1 MSEQQQPAISI
12 DDFRRWLRDVA
23 GVGEWRRIVRDDGE
37 RLLVSK
43 FEEGFAA
50 GVHDLIAQV
59 PELLDEPAVRDAYE
73 QEATA
78 ATGTSRVDAW
88 HRGLHAMLRA
98 AGERHS
104 IPNVRQAE
112 LRTGIDSVYAIL
124 QTLLWTDP
132 QVGQPYQT
140 RASERSA
147 YHEVIESMDKDHD
160 MFTRVY
166 GWYETRQVVNH
177 CPGAP
182 FARVMLEQGWR
193 VSSGEDVPGQ
203 NFEAANGEAVVAD
216 AAGHGGQAATIEHL
230 HQIVTRVKQL
240 AGAADTESLRITE
253 HEESYEIDPPNEDEP
268 QLSTP

>member
-1 MSEQQQPAISI
+1 MSEQQQPSIPI

-23 GVGEWRRIVRDDGE
+23 GVVEWRRIVRDDGE
-37 RLLVSK
+37 RILVSK

-50 GVHDLIAQV
+50 GVHELIAQV
-59 PELLDEPAVRDAYE
+59 PELFDEPAVRDAYE
-73 QEATA
+73 REAAA
-78 ATGTSRVDAW
+78 ATGASRVDAW

-132 QVGQPYQT
+132 QVGQPYQS
-140 RASERSA
+140 RPAERSA
-147 YHEVIESMDKDHD
+147 YLEAIESMDDDHD

-166 GWYETRQVVNH
+166 GWYEARQVVNH

-193 VSSGEDVPGQ
+193 VCSGEDVPAQ
-203 NFEAANGEAVVAD
+203 NPEHTDGEA
-216 AAGHGGQAATIEHL
+216 
-230 HQIVTRVKQL
+230 
-240 AGAADTESLRITE
+240 
-253 HEESYEIDPPNEDEP
+253 DEC
-268 QLSTP
+268 SAHCYCH